1 MELRRPRKGAVAEK
15 QEISMADTLDTSKL
29 TDRVAA
35 LVDAARKAGADA
47 ADAVVVLGRSTSV
60 SVRLGKVENTN
71 ASESEDVS
79 LRVFVGNRV
88 ASVSATAAS
97 DPKSL
102 AERAVAMA
110 KVSPEDPYQGLAD
123 SLLLANGANDLDLF
137 DKTDVSADRLREDA
151 LAAEEAALA
160 VKGVTNSGGS
170 AAGAGM
176 GGLVLAT
183 SHGFLGQYAATRF
196 SRSASVIAGEGT
208 GMERDYD
215 YSSRLHFADLD
226 DPEAIGRSAGERAV
240 KRIGARKVPT
250 GTVTVVFD
258 PRVARGIAGHL
269 AGAINGASVARKT
282 SFLRDMMGKQVA
294 SAAITVTDE
303 PLRRRGQASRPFD
316 GEGVGGEKLLM
327 VDKGVLNHW
336 FLSTSAARELGL
348 VTNGRGARSGSQVS
362 PSSTNLAIEPGDRSP
377 EELIGALKSG
387 FYVTE
392 VFGQGVNMVTGEYS
406 RGASG
411 FWIENGALTYPVSEV
426 TIASNLKT
434 MFLGLVP
441 ANDLDREYGTAAP
454 TLLIEGMTLAGS

>member
-1 MELRRPRKGAVAEK
+1 M
-15 QEISMADTLDTSKL
+15 SDTLDTARL

-35 LVDAARKAGADA
+35 LVEAARKAGADA
-47 ADAVVVLGRSTSV
+47 ADAVVVRGRSTGV
-60 SVRLGKVENTN
+60 SVRLGKVEDIES
-71 ASESEDVS
+71 AESEDVS
-79 LRVFVGNRV
+79 LRVFVGKRV
-88 ASVSATAAS
+88 ASVSANTGS
-97 DPKSL
+97 DAGEL

-110 KVSPEDPYQGLAD
+110 KVSPEDPFQGLAD
-123 SLLLANGANDLDLF
+123 PALLAGTQRDLDLF
-137 DKTDVSADRLREDA
+137 DATQVSAERLKEDA

-160 VKGVTNSGGS
+160 VKGVTNSSGS
-170 AAGAGM
+170 GASAGM

-183 SHGFLGQYAATRF
+183 SHGFLGQYVATRF

-226 DPEAIGRSAGERAV
+226 APEMIGRNAGERAV
-240 KRIGARKVPT
+240 KRLGARKAAT
-250 GTVTVVFD
+250 GTVDVVFD

-269 AGAINGASVARKT
+269 AGAINGAAVARKT

-303 PLRRRGQASRPFD
+303 PLRMRGQSSRPFD
-316 GEGVGGEKLLM
+316 GEGVEGEKLLM
-327 VDKGVLNHW
+327 VEKGVLNHW

-348 VTNGRGARSGSQVS
+348 QTNGRGVRGGSSVS
-362 PSSTNLAIEPGDRSP
+362 PSSTNLAIEPGDKTP
-377 EELIGALKSG
+377 AELIGALKNG

-411 FWIENGALTYPVSEV
+411 FWIENGQISYPVSEV

-434 MFLGLVP
+434 MFLNMVP
-441 ANDLDREYGTAAP
+441 ASDLDRNYGTAAP